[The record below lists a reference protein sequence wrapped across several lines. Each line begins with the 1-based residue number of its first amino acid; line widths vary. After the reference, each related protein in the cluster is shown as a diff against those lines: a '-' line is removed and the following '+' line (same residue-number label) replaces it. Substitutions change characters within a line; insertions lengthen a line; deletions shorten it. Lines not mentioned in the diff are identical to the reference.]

1 MQHYSRI
8 SDLELLELNSNAT
21 QDDIKKAYRKLSLK
35 HHPDKGGDENLF
47 KDISA
52 AYNRLQKN
60 EYQNDFFSGFSDF
73 QNPFYD
79 NPFTEQYFKYNITN
93 SVFNVSVPINLAND
107 DVDLFITI
115 NPNKGK
121 EKITIQGGVQDNG
134 QYVFKGIGPYS
145 EVKGANVDVV
155 INVNITPTYN
165 IKLKNDVDV
174 IYLHQIDMFKLMFG
188 GTDEIS
194 IYNKKIKIKI
204 PQNSPSM
211 LRLKGQGLKHIN
223 TGLKGDLYVEFIP
236 KIPTLSEDKFNQIKK
251 IYES

>member
-1 MQHYSRI
+1 MQFNRN
-8 SDLELLELNSNAT
+8 SDLEILGLNSNAT

-35 HHPDKGGDENLF
+35 HHPDKGGDESLF

-60 EYQNDFFSGFSDF
+60 EYKPEFSFDFGDYGNPFY
-73 QNPFYD
+73 QNPFS
-79 NPFTEQYFKYNITN
+79 EQYFKYNITN
-93 SVFNVSVPINLAND
+93 SIFNVSVPINSAND
-107 DVDLFITI
+107 DVELMI
-115 NPNKGK
+115 NIDPNKGK
-121 EKITIQGGVQDNG
+121 EKITIKGGVQDNG
-134 QYVFKGIGPYS
+134 QYTFKGIGPYS
-145 EVKGANVDVV
+145 EVRKSNVDVI
-155 INVNITPTYN
+155 INVNIIPTFN
-165 IKLKNDVDV
+165 IKLKNDIDV
-174 IYLHQIDMFKLMFG
+174 VYLHQIDMFKMMFG

-204 PQNSPSM
+204 PENSPSM